1 MLQSRLLCN
10 KKSDAI
16 IMQKGMPKTKRL
28 FQSRLLDDFRV
39 KKIKFELSHNFPFLV
54 LSCRIDVPQQKL
66 DNN

>member
-1 MLQSRLLCN
+1 MPQSKLLCN
-10 KKSDAI
+10 RKSDAM

-28 FQSRLLDDFRV
+28 FQSRPLDEFRV
-39 KKIKFELSHNFPFLV
+39 KKIKFELPHNFPFLV

>member
-1 MLQSRLLCN
+1 MPQSELLCN
-10 KKSDAI
+10 RKSDAM

-28 FQSRLLDDFRV
+28 FQSRLLDEFRV
-39 KKIKFELSHNFPFLV
+39 KKIKFELPHNFSFLV

>member
-1 MLQSRLLCN
+1 M
-10 KKSDAI
+10 

-28 FQSRLLDDFRV
+28 FQSRPLDEFRV
-39 KKIKFELSHNFPFLV
+39 KKIKFELPHNFPFLV

>member
-1 MLQSRLLCN
+1 
-10 KKSDAI
+10 
-16 IMQKGMPKTKRL
+16 MQKGMPKTKRL

-66 DNN
+66 DNNWISGIQERAIRVHKT